1 MRKIQLR
8 QLCFLLALFF
18 CFHQPVLAAL
28 PSDIASA
35 DISEESNSPILIN
48 HLVNYD
54 LFIRGRMI
62 TLNDTETWNRTVSS
76 WNTVFANL
84 GGYNDSGEEVLI
96 TLQLLDTSQVD
107 LTKPGY
113 YTVTVH
119 LQIPEPFN
127 SDYVLDE
134 SIQQFSI
141 PICIA
146 DPQQLNLFVIGTD
159 KDGID
164 LTWGNSATEPLTL
177 YFINS
182 PTVLTDE
189 MLASASWNIYAS
201 NIPPTATVFS
211 IQTANLTEG
220 HEYYFYLESNN
231 NHSNYVHFSYTN
243 QQWNHEYMGGDRDG
257 GDGLGNHL
265 PDYEQP
271 APTISDSNFHP
282 TSHEETATAPTS
294 DTTASSSGE
303 FIPSLESS
311 SIADT
316 TNVPEVEDS
325 SLQELPSET
334 SSIPNSTE
342 PMQNSDSV
350 VTESSSI
357 SQSLSDITQTIPE
370 KMESASFSSIPNPS
384 HPTELD
390 SSPYS
395 SSEFIEKFGET
406 TDLISGSRIL
416 LMLQSGHGT
425 AAFSKQNITVT
436 LQESS
441 LSTYNIQQSDQ
452 LQVTIEPLGNHSFQF
467 LFWINGYS
475 VNELPQICYKL
486 PYQAASKDSQFSISH
501 SSGETI
507 PVQSYDPEKSILTF
521 TSNRTGT
528 FTINET
534 STLSSSDSSESKVE
548 SKTIETG
555 TANASYQNKRLVLF
569 FSIILFL
576 FVIISFIVKKRRK

>member
-1 MRKIQLR
+1 
-8 QLCFLLALFF
+8 
-18 CFHQPVLAAL
+18 
-28 PSDIASA
+28 
-35 DISEESNSPILIN
+35 
-48 HLVNYD
+48 
-54 LFIRGRMI
+54 
-62 TLNDTETWNRTVSS
+62 
-76 WNTVFANL
+76 
-84 GGYNDSGEEVLI
+84 
-96 TLQLLDTSQVD
+96 
-107 LTKPGY
+107 
-113 YTVTVH
+113 
-119 LQIPEPFN
+119 
-127 SDYVLDE
+127 
-134 SIQQFSI
+134 
-141 PICIA
+141 
-146 DPQQLNLFVIGTD
+146 
-159 KDGID
+159 
-164 LTWGNSATEPLTL
+164 
-177 YFINS
+177 
-182 PTVLTDE
+182 
-189 MLASASWNIYAS
+189 
-201 NIPPTATVFS
+201 
-211 IQTANLTEG
+211 
-220 HEYYFYLESNN
+220 
-231 NHSNYVHFSYTN
+231 
-243 QQWNHEYMGGDRDG
+243 MGGDRDG

-271 APTISDSNFHP
+271 APTISDSNSHP
-282 TSHEETATAPTS
+282 TNEETTTAPTS

-416 LMLQSGHGT
+416 LMLHSGHGT
-425 AAFSKQNITVT
+425 AVFSKQNITVT
-436 LQESS
+436 LQENS
-441 LSTYNIQQSDQ
+441 LSTYNIQQSDE
-452 LQVTIEPLGNHSFQF
+452 LQITIERLGNYSFRF
-467 LFWINGYS
+467 LFWINDYS
-475 VNELPQICYKL
+475 VNELPQICYKI
-486 PYQAASKDSQFSISH
+486 PYQATSKDSQFSISH

-507 PVQSYDPEKSILTF
+507 PVQSYDSKKSILTF

-534 STLSSSDSSESKVE
+534 STLSSSDNSESKVE
-548 SKTIETG
+548 SKIIETEA
-555 TANASYQNKRLVLF
+555 ANASYQNKRLVLF